1 MKEIVADPT
10 IWDDPQKAGQKN
22 QELSQI
28 QEEVLCIEKLNQE
41 LSDLKEL
48 AGSLEI
54 DDELNQ
60 LEKKI
65 DKEEI
70 KVFLSGLYDK
80 GDAILEVSAGS
91 GGDDSQ
97 DWAGMLL
104 RMYSRYAEKNNWKVK
119 EIESSQG
126 EGGVK
131 NAVLEIKGRYAY
143 GLLKKETGIHRLVR
157 LSPFSAKKL
166 RHTSFASVEV
176 LPDISDDGEIEIK
189 EDDLK
194 IEISKSSGPGGQN
207 VNKRETAVRIVH
219 IPTGLVAGSQNER
232 SQSQNKE
239 KAMAML
245 RAKIYRR
252 QEEEKEAEK
261 RKLRGESVSASWGNQ
276 IRSYVLHP
284 YKMVKDLRTQ
294 TESTQ
299 AEQVLEGELDQFIQS
314 EVKNNDIF

>member
-1 MKEIVADPT
+1 MKVIVADPT
-10 IWDDPQKAGQKN
+10 IWDDPQEAGQKN
-22 QELSQI
+22 QELSQL
-28 QEEVLCIEKLNQE
+28 QEEVLCIEQLNQE
-41 LSDLKEL
+41 LSDLGEL
-48 AGSLEI
+48 ADSLEI
-54 DDELNQ
+54 EEELNQ
-60 LEKKI
+60 LEKKV

-70 KVFLSGLYDK
+70 KAFLSGPYDK
-80 GDAILEVSAGS
+80 GDAILEVAAGS

-104 RMYSRYAEKNNWKVK
+104 RMYSRYAEKNNWKVR
-119 EIESSQG
+119 EVESSQG

-166 RHTSFASVEV
+166 RHTSFSSVEV
-176 LPDISDDGEIEIK
+176 LPDIPDNSEIEVK
-189 EDDLK
+189 EDDLR

-232 SQSQNKE
+232 SQAHNKE

-294 TESTQ
+294 AESSQ
-299 AEQVLEGELDQFIQS
+299 AEQVLEGELDQFIQA

>member
-1 MKEIVADPT
+1 
-10 IWDDPQKAGQKN
+10 
-22 QELSQI
+22 
-28 QEEVLCIEKLNQE
+28 
-41 LSDLKEL
+41 
-48 AGSLEI
+48 
-54 DDELNQ
+54 
-60 LEKKI
+60 
-65 DKEEI
+65 
-70 KVFLSGLYDK
+70 
-80 GDAILEVSAGS
+80 
-91 GGDDSQ
+91 
-97 DWAGMLL
+97 
-104 RMYSRYAEKNNWKVK
+104 MYSRYAEKNNWKVK